1 MSSKETWRI
10 LAVDDE
16 PINLEIIGEILDDP
30 GYRVEFAANAES
42 ALERLEAS
50 GEHPFHLAI
59 LDRMMPGMSG
69 IELLRRMKA
78 DTRFSAMPVIMQ
90 TAAAAPAQVREGIE
104 SGAYYYLTKPYE
116 PEALAAIVRAALA
129 DVAEQARVVRLA
141 EAHADALRLALR
153 GEFAFRT
160 LTEAEAVAGLLAALC
175 PVRDLA
181 AMGLSELFFNAV
193 EHGNLGITYGDKTRL
208 KKEDAWEAEIAK
220 RLADPV
226 LGARRARVS
235 FDRRSGQIVFT
246 VIDEGTGFDWSAYL
260 DFDAARA
267 TDPNGRGIAM
277 ARRLAFSTLE
287 YQAPGNVVVATVDLL
302 VGAP

>member
-1 MSSKETWRI
+1 MTSKETWRI

-42 ALERLEAS
+42 ALEKLEGSDHA
-50 GEHPFHLAI
+50 PFHLAI

-69 IELLRRMKA
+69 IELLRRMKS
-78 DTRFSAMPVIMQ
+78 DDRFAAMPVIMQ

-104 SGAYYYLTKPYE
+104 AGAYYYLTKPYE

-129 DVAEQARVVRLA
+129 DVAEQARVLRLA
-141 EAHADALRLALR
+141 EAHADALRLAVR

-160 LTEAEAVAGLLAALC
+160 LSEAEAVAGLLAALC

-193 EHGNLGITYGDKTRL
+193 EHGNLAITYAEKSRL
-208 KKEDAWEAEIAK
+208 KKEDAWEREIAG

-226 LGARRARVS
+226 LGTRRATVE
-235 FDRRSGQIVFT
+235 FDREAGRIIFT
-246 VIDEGTGFDWSAYL
+246 ITDQGSGFDWNAYL
-260 DFDAARA
+260 DFDAERA

-277 ARRLAFSTLE
+277 ARRLAFASLE
-287 YQAPGNVVVATVDLL
+287 YRAPGNVVVATVDLP
-302 VGAP
+302 GGF

>member
-1 MSSKETWRI
+1 MTSKETWRI

-42 ALERLEAS
+42 ALEKLEGSDHA
-50 GEHPFHLAI
+50 PFHLAI

-69 IELLRRMKA
+69 IELLRRMKS
-78 DTRFSAMPVIMQ
+78 DDRFAAMPVIMQ

-104 SGAYYYLTKPYE
+104 AGAYYYLTKPYE

-129 DVAEQARVVRLA
+129 DVAEQARVLRLA
-141 EAHADALRLALR
+141 EAHADALRLAVR

-160 LTEAEAVAGLLAALC
+160 LAEAEAVAGLLAALC

-193 EHGNLGITYGDKTRL
+193 EHGNLAITYAEKSRL
-208 KKEDAWEAEIAK
+208 KKEDAWEREIAD

-226 LGARRARVS
+226 LGTRRATVE
-235 FDRRSGQIVFT
+235 FDRKPGRIVFT
-246 VIDEGTGFDWSAYL
+246 ITDQGSGFDWNAYL
-260 DFDAARA
+260 DFDAERA

-277 ARRLAFSTLE
+277 ARRLAFASLE
-287 YQAPGNVVVATVDLL
+287 YRAPGNVVVAAVDLP
-302 VGAP
+302 GGF

>member
-1 MSSKETWRI
+1 MTSKETWRI

-42 ALERLEAS
+42 ALEKLEGS
-50 GEHPFHLAI
+50 DDHPFHLAI

-69 IELLRRMKA
+69 IELLRRMKS
-78 DTRFSAMPVIMQ
+78 DDRFAAMPVIMQ

-104 SGAYYYLTKPYE
+104 AGAYYYLTKPYE

-129 DVAEQARVVRLA
+129 DVAEQARVLRLA
-141 EAHADALRLALR
+141 EAHADALRLAVR

-160 LTEAEAVAGLLAALC
+160 LAEAEAVAGLLAALC

-193 EHGNLGITYGDKTRL
+193 EHGNLAITYAEKSRL
-208 KKEDAWEAEIAK
+208 KKEDGWERAITD

-226 LGARRARVS
+226 LGARRATVE
-235 FDRRSGQIVFT
+235 FDRQPGRIVFT
-246 VIDEGTGFDWSAYL
+246 ITDQGSGFDWNAYL
-260 DFDAARA
+260 DFDAERA

-277 ARRLAFSTLE
+277 ARRLAFAALE
-287 YQAPGNVVVATVDLL
+287 YRAPGNVVVAAVDLP
-302 VGAP
+302 GNF

>member
-30 GYRVEFAANAES
+30 DYQVEFAANAES
-42 ALERLEAS
+42 ALERLEGSAD
-50 GEHPFHLAI
+50 HPFHLAI

-78 DTRFSAMPVIMQ
+78 DGRFSAMPVIMQ

-104 SGAYYYLTKPYE
+104 AGAYYYLTKPYE

-129 DVAEQARVVRLA
+129 DVAEQNRVLRLA
-141 EAHADALRLALR
+141 DAHADALRLALR
-153 GEFAFRT
+153 GEFAFHT
-160 LTEAEAVAGLLAALC
+160 LAEAEAVAGLLAALC
-175 PVRDLA
+175 PVRELA

-193 EHGNLGITYGDKTRL
+193 EHGNLGITYAEKTRL
-208 KKEDAWEAEIAK
+208 KKEDGWEAEVAR

-226 LGARRARVS
+226 LGARRARVA
-235 FDRRSGQIVFT
+235 FDRAPGRIVFT
-246 VIDEGTGFDWSAYL
+246 ITDEGAGFDWDAYL
-260 DFDAARA
+260 DFDASRA

-277 ARRLAFSTLE
+277 ARRLAFSGLE
-287 YQAPGNVVVATVDLL
+287 YQAPGNVVVAVVDLAE
-302 VGAP
+302 VP